1 MARANTYAERVNI
14 VKVVKVDGKWISA
27 PVVERNGRIIRDH
40 VLVKGRDEHH
50 PEGCYYLDWY
60 DNGKKRRQAAPPFEE
75 LIVAAR
81 AKFIEIR
88 ARNAGL
94 LVELPQPVTRVPK
107 SAITPSV
114 PSPIPDPNRLTV
126 VDAVDQ
132 FLEFCEKQ
140 RSLRTFR
147 TYRPALKTYFLN
159 ACTKTYIDEI
169 HREDILKY
177 ISYCFDHGLA
187 ARSVSDKLVTVLTL
201 LKRNGQQKLIASN
214 DWPKYVETIRPVYE
228 PDEIHAMLR
237 YATPVEALMIKFF
250 LSSGFRN
257 REARFLVWHDIDF
270 WNSLAHVRAKPLW
283 KFTPKNF
290 EERAVPLP
298 EPMIEGLR
306 RLKAERKASGADLVF
321 PNTVDKPD
329 TLHIEIIKKV
339 AWRAKLNCGQC
350 VSKRNFK
357 CAEGP
362 YCERIFL
369 HKFRHTFAT
378 QHLRDGIDIVTLKDW
393 LGHRD
398 IKSTMVY
405 LKAIRSKDAM
415 AKVNAGELASF
426 TSFVA

>member
-1 MARANTYAERVNI
+1 MARANTYADRVNI

-27 PVVERNGRIIRDH
+27 PVVERNGRLIRDH

-50 PEGCYYLDWY
+50 AEGCYYLDWY
-60 DNGKKRRQAAPPFEE
+60 DNGKKRRQTAPPFEE
-75 LIVAAR
+75 LIAAAR
-81 AKFIEIR
+81 DKFIELR
-88 ARNAGL
+88 ARKAGM
-94 LVELPQPVTRVPK
+94 LVEIPRSEARLTSQSITTGALS
-107 SAITPSV
+107 SA
-114 PSPIPDPNRLTV
+114 PDPNRLTV
-126 VDAVDQ
+126 TDAVDQ

-140 RSLRTFR
+140 RSIRTWR
-147 TYRPALKTYFLN
+147 TYRPALRTYFLPS
-159 ACTKTYIDEI
+159 CTRTYVDELD
-169 HREDILKY
+169 RKDILKY
-177 ISYCFDHGLA
+177 ISYCFDHGLG
-187 ARSVSDKLVTVLTL
+187 ARSVNDKLTTVLTL
-201 LKRNGQQKLIASN
+201 LKRNGHQKLIATS

-228 PDEIHAMLR
+228 PEEIHTLLR
-237 YATPVEALMIKFF
+237 HASPVEALMIKFF

-270 WNSLAHVRAKPLW
+270 RNSLAHVRAKPLW
-283 KFTPKNF
+283 KFTPKNY

-298 EPMIEGLR
+298 GSMIEQLQ
-306 RLKAERKASGADLVF
+306 RLKDDREASGADLVF
-321 PNTVDKPD
+321 PNTVGKPD

-339 AWRAKLNCGQC
+339 AWKAKLNCGQC
-350 VSKRNFK
+350 VSEHNFK

-405 LKAIRSKDAM
+405 LKAVRSKDAM